1 VPNVKKLPQD
11 VINHWPEIFK
21 EIDVEVIPIEYLHS
35 VKIYFT
41 DGKVWDIDVAKSRKQ
56 TDTDIETALEEL
68 FDQYEDNI
76 ENIDFRLD
84 TDRVKKDIQS
94 RTHKFMKKR
103 K

>member
-1 VPNVKKLPQD
+1 MPNVKKLPQD